1 MWDMD
6 IYSTVLWH
14 LQKDVRLSFLAQELV
29 SINDQAPQAWI
40 ATGNCFSLQ
49 KDHAQALSC
58 FERATRLDPRC
69 AYGYA
74 LSGHESLASED
85 QDSALQF
92 FRTAIKTDPRHYP
105 AWCVFHFDYLF
116 DPYHSWVFSF
126 NPSTMSLSFRWLP
139 HASSVCFRIKRDFDG
154 MWR

>member
-1 MWDMD
+1 MD

-14 LQKDVRLSFLAQELV
+14 LQKDVQLSFLAQELV

-58 FERATRLDPRC
+58 FERATQLDPRC

-74 LSGHESLASED
+74 LSGHEALASED

-92 FRTAIKTDPRHYP
+92 FRSAIRTDPRHYP
-105 AWCVFHFDYLF
+105 AWWVHDNLF
-116 DPYHSWVFSF
+116 STLLPHGFTQHDFFP
-126 NPSTMSLSFRWLP
+126 TMSLPYR
-139 HASSVCFRIKRDFDG
+139 
-154 MWR
+154 